1 MGRPF
6 RMAVA
11 TRESERGARRSR
23 SLSLK
28 FVVLPLTVIGV
39 AVAVMFAAPLIYAER
54 ELTQPWSERSVVAV
68 HDGQTWRTTNGDVA
82 VSPDVDTA
90 IAAALAYGK
99 SGTPLER
106 ASAWLDALRGQAQ
119 IPLTLRAQ
127 GDALDRW
134 VASLAAAIDRRAVSG
149 EIDLSTNGLAL
160 TEPVLGRELDR
171 VAATASVLAAPT
183 LDDREIDLNVR
194 AIYPAVD
201 ESGYRDAVARATA
214 AITPLEV
221 TVEDRRITE
230 DAAALTTLL
239 SIERVAARADEL
251 PALPVGAIAPATRY
265 RYQVSLKQDRL
276 IEWVTA
282 VAAKLDRPALSARF
296 TVNADGVA
304 SVISGATGI
313 RVAQDKLVAQLG
325 ADLLRPA

>member
-1 MGRPF
+1 
-6 RMAVA
+6 MAVA

-28 FVVLPLTVIGV
+28 FVVLPLTVIAV

-54 ELTQPWSERSVVAV
+54 ALPGVTVAGVHVGSLESAAIHERLDSELTQPWSERSVVAV

-149 EIDLSTNGLAL
+149 EIDL
-160 TEPVLGRELDR
+160 
-171 VAATASVLAAPT
+171 
-183 LDDREIDLNVR
+183 
-194 AIYPAVD
+194 
-201 ESGYRDAVARATA
+201 
-214 AITPLEV
+214 
-221 TVEDRRITE
+221 
-230 DAAALTTLL
+230 
-239 SIERVAARADEL
+239 
-251 PALPVGAIAPATRY
+251 
-265 RYQVSLKQDRL
+265 
-276 IEWVTA
+276 
-282 VAAKLDRPALSARF
+282 
-296 TVNADGVA
+296 
-304 SVISGATGI
+304 
-313 RVAQDKLVAQLG
+313 
-325 ADLLRPA
+325 